1 MGLISKTSI
10 TKWNAKNKK
19 WYEVKKYIYTKI
31 GDNFEVS
38 IEDLKHGSSAFVDIK
53 CDGCGEILKNIKWG
67 NYLRYVHGDNKY
79 YCHDCA
85 LKLFGKEKRIKTLLK
100 KGISFE
106 QWCVENNRQDVL
118 DRWDY
123 DLNNYKPNEVTYS
136 SSGNNEGYWF
146 KCPKGIHKSE
156 LIKISS
162 LNIRTFSFLCKQCN
176 SFEQW
181 CYDNLLK
188 VEANEILSRWD
199 YELNIDK
206 NGNMIKPSDV
216 ISGSEGFDRKGYWF
230 KCLKHPEHKSE
241 LKNTANFTANEIKN
255 LNCGACNSI
264 GQHLLDTYGENALD
278 LYWSDKNI
286 KTPFNI
292 SKGGDNKIYIKC
304 QNNNSHLDYPISC
317 ANFIKN
323 KRCPICSYSK
333 GETRIDEWL
342 KNNGFTKDKD
352 YIPQKEFEGLL
363 GLGDGNLSYDFYL
376 PQYNLL
382 IEYQGEFHD
391 RVIKYKNET
400 MEVAEK
406 RFEKQQEHDS
416 RKKEYAD
423 DNNIEL
429 LPIWYW
435 DYDNIET
442 ILNKELIN

>member
-1 MGLISKTSI
+1 MGDTF
-10 TKWNAKNKK
+10 
-19 WYEVKKYIYTKI
+19 EVK
-31 GDNFEVS
+31 V
-38 IEDLKHGSSAFVDIK
+38 EDLLSGSDVRILAK
-53 CDGCGEILKNIKWG
+53 CDCEDCKNLRLKPIKWKD
-67 NYLRYVHGDNKY
+67 YLTYLKEDGKY
-79 YCHDCA
+79 YCRKCII
-85 LKLFGKEKRIKTLLK
+85 KFKTLYT
-100 KGISFE
+100 FE
-106 QWCVENNRQDVL
+106 QWCIENDRQDIL
-118 DRWDY
+118 DGWDY
-123 DLNNYKPNEVTYS
+123 ELNNCKPSAITYRTHDK
-136 SSGNNEGYWF
+136 YYF